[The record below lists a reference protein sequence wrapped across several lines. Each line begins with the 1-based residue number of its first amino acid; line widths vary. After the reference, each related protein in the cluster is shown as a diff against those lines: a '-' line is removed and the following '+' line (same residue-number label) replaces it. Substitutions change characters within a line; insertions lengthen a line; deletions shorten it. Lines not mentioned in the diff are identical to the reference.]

1 MYGICFGELSR
12 SVPSPRWHVSLYRS
26 IDPFLRENR
35 ILEVEI
41 SPYRERERE
50 GDLLYSF

>member
-35 ILEVEI
+35 IVDLEVEI
-41 SPYRERERE
+41 SPYRERE